1 MLRYVSSSSSC
12 LVLSCLA
19 DRYEEENATLKN
31 HNDLPAWSFASVEA
45 LGEGDVRL
53 CGCTNHTDP
62 CNQESCTGGS
72 TQNHHDVSLQGYR
85 GKPVYLLRPTLVYK
99 PKDFESGLVAP
110 FLYAVG

>member
-1 MLRYVSSSSSC
+1 MCRR

-53 CGCTNHTDP
+53 CGCTNHTDL